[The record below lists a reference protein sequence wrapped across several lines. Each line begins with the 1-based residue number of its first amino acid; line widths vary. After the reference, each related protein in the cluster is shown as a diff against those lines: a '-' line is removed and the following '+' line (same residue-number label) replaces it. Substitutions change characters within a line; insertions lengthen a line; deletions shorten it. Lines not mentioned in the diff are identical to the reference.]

1 MTNGQDDLRG
11 GIDEE
16 TRRQLAILAK
26 RSRARTSVFSRERPT
41 DWRPNQVRNP
51 KGTLDS
57 HFTDSTAWDFI
68 AERIEAGEE
77 VKVIELEKPPG
88 RKGYVMRIDLG
99 SDVPTLYVKLQ
110 LGAGKIIGRSFHNS
124 KHE

>member
-1 MTNGQDDLRG
+1 MRKRG
-11 GIDEE
+11 
-16 TRRQLAILAK
+16 ASS
-26 RSRARTSVFSRERPT
+26 RSSRNARARARRCSAGSGPPT
-41 DWRPNQVRNP
+41 GVRTRYATNP
-51 KGTLDS
+51 QGTLDS

-88 RKGYVMRIDLG
+88 AQGVVMRIDLG